1 MLINLDIDLLRSL
14 VTITETGS
22 FTRAAER
29 LGRTQSTISLQVKR
43 LEELIGCQLLER
55 STHHIGLTT
64 EGEMLVIYARR
75 MLALN
80 DELVA
85 RVTEPS
91 MSGLVRLGTP
101 EHFAA
106 VHLANVL
113 AGFARSHPLVTL
125 EVRCDFTVNLLR
137 AFGGGELDLV
147 LIKREP
153 QTVADGIRVWRER
166 LVWSCADR
174 SQLTFD
180 KPVPLVLSPSPCL
193 YRKRAIQAL
202 DDAGRQ
208 WRIAYTSHSLAGL
221 QAAVRAGL
229 GVTVLPH
236 DSIPQGIE
244 ALGSDSGFP
253 QLDDTEIA
261 LLKASSTLPQPAHR
275 LAEHIVQTLT
285 RSSPPH

>member
-43 LEELIGCQLLER
+43 LEEQIGRQLLER
-55 STHHIGLTT
+55 NTHHIGLTA
-64 EGEMLVIYARR
+64 EGEVFVTYARR

-85 RVTEPS
+85 RVTEPT

-106 VHLANVL
+106 VHLADVL
-113 AGFARSHPLVTL
+113 AGFSRSHPLVTL

-153 QTVADGIRVWRER
+153 QSEADGIRVWRER
-166 LVWSCADR
+166 LVWSCTDR
-174 SQLTFD
+174 TQLDDD

-202 DDAGRQ
+202 DQAGRR

-229 GVTVLPH
+229 GVTVVPH
-236 DSIPQGIE
+236 DMMPLGFE
-244 ALGSDSGFP
+244 ALGPDSGFP
-253 QLDDTEIA
+253 HLEDTEIA
-261 LLKASSTLPQPAHR
+261 LLKASSTLSQPALR
-275 LAEHIVQTLT
+275 LAEHIIQALT
-285 RSSPPH
+285 HT

>member
-43 LEELIGCQLLER
+43 LEEQIGCQLLQR

-64 EGEMLVIYARR
+64 EGEMLVTYARR
-75 MLALN
+75 ILALN

-106 VHLANVL
+106 VHLAEVL
-113 AGFARSHPLVTL
+113 AGFARTHPLVTL

-137 AFGGGELDLV
+137 AFAGGELDLI

-153 QTVADGIRVWRER
+153 QSEADGIRVWRER
-166 LVWSCADR
+166 LEWSCSDR
-174 SQLTFD
+174 NQLATD

-202 DDAGRQ
+202 DGAGRQ
-208 WRIAYTSHSLAGL
+208 WRIAYTSHSLAGI

-236 DSIPQGIE
+236 DIIPLGFD
-244 ALGSDSGFP
+244 ALGPDSGFP
-253 QLDDTEIA
+253 LLDDTEIT
-261 LLKASSTLPQPAHR
+261 LLKAAGTLPPPVHR
-275 LAEHIVQTLT
+275 LAEHIVQALT
-285 RSSPPH
+285 RA